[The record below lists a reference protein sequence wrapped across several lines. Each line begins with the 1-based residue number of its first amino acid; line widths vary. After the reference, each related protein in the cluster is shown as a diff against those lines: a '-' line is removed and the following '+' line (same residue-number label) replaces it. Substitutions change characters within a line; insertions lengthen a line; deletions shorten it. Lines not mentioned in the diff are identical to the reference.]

1 MLLSLLAKVLSRVIL
16 GRLRAAMGDKLR
28 DNQACFRRER
38 PCTDQIDTLRI
49 ILEQSIEWNSF
60 LYVNFVDYGKAFD
73 SLERESVWELMRHY
87 AIPEKF
93 VTLTRTLLEA

>member
-1 MLLSLLAKVLSRVIL
+1 MQLLSLLAKVLSRVIL
-16 GRLRAAMGDKLR
+16 ERLGAAMGDKLR

-60 LYVNFVDYGKAFD
+60 LYVNFVDNGKAFD
-73 SLERESVWELMRHY
+73 SLERKSVGSL
-87 AIPEKF
+87 
-93 VTLTRTLLEA
+93 